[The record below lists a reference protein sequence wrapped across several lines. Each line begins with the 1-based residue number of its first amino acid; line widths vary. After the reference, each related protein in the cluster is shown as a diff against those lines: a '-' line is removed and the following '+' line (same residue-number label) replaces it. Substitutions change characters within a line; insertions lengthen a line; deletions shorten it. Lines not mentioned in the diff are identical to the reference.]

1 MATIDRSYY
10 RSLDSSEEKESEIS
24 PARQSVYPRQRYS
37 GKRYEFSEYGTKS
50 YFPNERES
58 KKKTYKGERRDPVLD
73 PEEYKEAG
81 IRIVNSKDRS
91 PENPFTRHPES
102 KDNVFYYERP

>member
-10 RSLDSSEEKESEIS
+10 RSLDSSEEKEREIS
-24 PARQSVYPRQRYS
+24 PARQSVSPRHRFS